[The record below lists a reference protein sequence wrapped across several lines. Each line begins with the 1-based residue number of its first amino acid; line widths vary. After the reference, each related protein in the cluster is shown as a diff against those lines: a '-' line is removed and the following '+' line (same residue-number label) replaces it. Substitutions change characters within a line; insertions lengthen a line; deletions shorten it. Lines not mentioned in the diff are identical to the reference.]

1 MPDDKVISLQD
12 VKGQRLGEQYLAD
25 LERLD
30 GYAGQITLLKDISFY
45 PACSSDPTK
54 GEMTVTIVV
63 CEGAIGARVP
73 VNGFRIKREDWEKL
87 RDMCDRMFVAL
98 ASS

>member
-54 GEMTVTIVV
+54 G
-63 CEGAIGARVP
+63 R
-73 VNGFRIKREDWEKL
+73 
-87 RDMCDRMFVAL
+87 
-98 ASS
+98 